1 MTQRNMTWTEAA
13 GEVRYIQSINPS
25 YPGQSFNHNP
35 ECFARYRKMQSDHAR
50 QSGLGDQANQMVM
63 LGAWPRPPRGV
74 DAILHGY
81 DK

>member
-1 MTQRNMTWTEAA
+1 MAERNMTWNEAA
-13 GEVRYIQSINPS
+13 NEVSHIQSINPS
-25 YPGQSFNHNP
+25 YPGSDFNYDP

-50 QSGLGDQANQMVM
+50 RSGHELQANQMVM